1 MEDRC
6 TSMTSPPTGYF
17 CFYIVFIWNKW
28 IPYCCGSVKL
38 CSRSQEMSKCGNN
51 FNISD
56 TLGCASCATFWC
68 YLWSVTEQTCIT
80 WILVILEYCTDKL
93 YVLIETHNSWSSFPS
108 IFPIFTG
115 NFYSS
120 GHFLVFQ
127 TLDKVCYMQYCKQY
141 SWLSLTLYI
150 QTSICTSSILFSTQF
165 LRYWLW
171 EFAKKSR
178 TSIVVDHSFNS
189 CYPNVWFRGDIVRRN

>member
-1 MEDRC
+1 MICWRTDVHAWHHHQQDF
-6 TSMTSPPTGYF
+6 F
-17 CFYIVFIWNKW
+17 CFYIIFIWNKW

-68 YLWSVTEQTCIT
+68 YLWSVTEQTRIT

-141 SWLSLTLYI
+141 SL
-150 QTSICTSSILFSTQF
+150 
-165 LRYWLW
+165 
-171 EFAKKSR
+171 KR
-178 TSIVVDHSFNS
+178 TPRLIML
-189 CYPNVWFRGDIVRRN
+189 